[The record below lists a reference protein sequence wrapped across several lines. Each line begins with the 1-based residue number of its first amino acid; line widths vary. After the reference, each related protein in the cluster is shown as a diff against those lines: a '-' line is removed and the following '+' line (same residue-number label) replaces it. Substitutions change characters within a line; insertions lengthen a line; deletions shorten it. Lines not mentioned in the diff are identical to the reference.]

1 MKAEY
6 REDMQNNFHFHRQ
19 YLKYSLLDQDLEALL
34 LWGGQLLCENHL
46 IHPPL
51 HNPKIQRFDSR
62 LLYFLPLNTA

>member
-1 MKAEY
+1 MTAI
-6 REDMQNNFHFHRQ
+6 
-19 YLKYSLLDQDLEALL
+19 LETAFVNGLFLFNAIRL
-34 LWGGQLLCENHL
+34 LWGGQLFCENHL